1 MLKTTVTGRGSYT
14 ATSTHTSPHQAQ
26 ERSLSC
32 YTSTCR
38 VRVLMLVSLHV
49 ALLRDGSAIF
59 ENVCLHCEAL
69 GLPSQK

>member
-1 MLKTTVTGRGSYT
+1 
-14 ATSTHTSPHQAQ
+14 
-26 ERSLSC
+26 
-32 YTSTCR
+32 
-38 VRVLMLVSLHV
+38 MLVSLHV